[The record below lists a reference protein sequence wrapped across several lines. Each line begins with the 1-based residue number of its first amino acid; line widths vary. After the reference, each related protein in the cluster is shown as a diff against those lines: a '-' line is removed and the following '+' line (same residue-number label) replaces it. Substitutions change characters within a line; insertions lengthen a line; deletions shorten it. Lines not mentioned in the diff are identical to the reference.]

1 MAETASH
8 AGGPFGPG
16 VLAARDVW
24 PSQDVAEADV
34 AEADV
39 AETDVAET
47 IVRQCIG
54 KNPQGDF
61 VVCLGA
67 ELASADSNDL
77 S

>member
-1 MAETASH
+1 
-8 AGGPFGPG
+8 
-16 VLAARDVW
+16 LAARDVW

-34 AEADV
+34 AEADVAETDV